1 MRPALALPFTIIP
14 SANRV
19 HLIAGEDFR
28 YTLNGPALEMWL
40 PAWLPLLDG
49 SRTLDGLLALLPEER
64 RGGARQLVERLYG
77 ERVLTDGPSAAA
89 FAPCRAAPRV
99 LLQDRLDYDAALRF
113 NRERL
118 DDKTP
123 WVWATTGP
131 MGRGYVGPLFLP
143 DAGPCMACLFAAFR
157 RLSPAPEI
165 YEELIRHARR
175 GGEVKAS
182 PAPEHVVAVVRELVR
197 WKEESA
203 QQPEPAAALFRLHV
217 VEAATL
223 EVSSHSV
230 FVDPECAECGGRR

>member
-1 MRPALALPFTIIP
+1 MRPCLTLPFTIVP
-14 SANRV
+14 SANQVR
-19 HLIAGEDFR
+19 LIAGEDFR
-28 YTLNGPALEMWL
+28 YTLDGPALETWL

-49 SRTLDGLLALLPEER
+49 GHTLDELLALLPEER

-77 ERVLTDGPSAAA
+77 ERVLIDGPAAAA

-123 WVWATTGP
+123 WLWATTGP
-131 MGRGYVGPLFLP
+131 MSRGYVGPLFLP
-143 DAGPCMACLFAAFR
+143 DAGPCMACLFTTFH

-165 YEELIRHARR
+165 YDELIRHSRG
-175 GGEVKAS
+175 GGEVRAS

-197 WKEESA
+197 WKEELA
-203 QQPEPAAALFRLHV
+203 QQRESAAALFRLHV

-223 EVSSHSV
+223 EVSSHRV
-230 FVDPECAECGGRR
+230 FVDPECAACGGRR